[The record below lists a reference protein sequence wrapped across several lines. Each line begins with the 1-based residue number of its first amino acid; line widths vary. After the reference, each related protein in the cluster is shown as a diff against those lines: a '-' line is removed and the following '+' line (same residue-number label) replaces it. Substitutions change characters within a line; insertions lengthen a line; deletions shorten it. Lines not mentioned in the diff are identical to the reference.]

1 MVEICRNPKD
11 SLADRITVG
20 NAVSNDMDFSN
31 DMPVMSAKLGSIQPH
46 LSPFSIKLPANPTP
60 GRRRSETT
68 GHVPHSHVPP
78 TVDVE

>member
-1 MVEICRNPKD
+1 MQFKTD
-11 SLADRITVG
+11 LSK
-20 NAVSNDMDFSN
+20 
-31 DMPVMSAKLGSIQPH
+31 DMPVMSAKLGSIQPY
-46 LSPFSIKLPANPTP
+46 LRPLSIKLPASATS